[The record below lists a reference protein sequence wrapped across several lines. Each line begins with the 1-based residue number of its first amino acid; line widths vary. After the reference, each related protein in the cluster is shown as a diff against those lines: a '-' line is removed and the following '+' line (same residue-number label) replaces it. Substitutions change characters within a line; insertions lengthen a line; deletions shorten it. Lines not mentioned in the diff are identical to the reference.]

1 MGLSSL
7 SGPDYARNT
16 QVTATRDDDTA
27 GRWVA
32 VDESGWDGE
41 QLYRR
46 ADRYLSIGS
55 VAVDDES
62 AAQIVDRLRRDAGL
76 SQPPELKF
84 AHFTGQRSGTRLEA
98 LAALLGPG
106 GALAG
111 RAHVY
116 LVDKHYFVA
125 SKIIDLLLEEE
136 AHARGINLYEGDLAR
151 RAAWTLFTDGPRALG
166 GEGFDRIIATMV
178 GFASA
183 RNRDGSLV
191 SVDALFE
198 ELRLAFGR
206 AYRWEVSQ
214 ILAALLKTREHA
226 EDYLRARSDNAPL
239 LPAMEPLI
247 AALPL
252 IANLWSDE
260 IGAVTMLFDEHKVLT
275 DERLDII
282 ARAAALDVQ
291 FAGPGMGV
299 RRRPPA
305 RAVRA
310 AVRGVS
316 RDHPSIQ
323 LADLMAGAGQAV
335 ARRHAGVPSPAGE
348 RLYPLVVPMISP
360 ESLVPHDDPE
370 RFAAVDQAGLAGLSS
385 GPELITRGEPAGCC
399 RHRYASR
406 STLAPP
412 GPSGSPRPGPGGS

>member
-1 MGLSSL
+1 MGPSSL
-7 SGPDYARNT
+7 SGPDYARNN
-16 QVTATRDDDTA
+16 QVTPTQDDGTA

-32 VDESGWDGE
+32 ADESGWDGE

-62 AAQIVDRLRRDAGL
+62 AAQIVDRLRRDAKL

-84 AHFTGQRSGTRLEA
+84 AHFTSGRSGTRLEA

-106 GALAG
+106 GVLAD
-111 RAHVY
+111 RVDVY
-116 LVDKHYFVA
+116 LVDKHYFVT

-136 AHARGINLYEGDLAR
+136 AHARGINLYEGDRAR

-166 GEGFDRIIATMV
+166 AEGFDRIIAAMV
-178 GFASA
+178 GFASG
-183 RNRDGSLV
+183 RNRDGSVV

-198 ELRLAFGR
+198 EIRVAFGR
-206 AYRWEVSQ
+206 AYRREVSQ
-214 ILAALLKTREHA
+214 ILAALLQTRQHA
-226 EDYLRARSDNAPL
+226 EDYLRTLNDDAPL

-252 IANLWSDE
+252 IANLWSDK
-260 IGAVTMLFDEHKVLT
+260 IGALNMLLDEHKVLT
-275 DERLDII
+275 DDRLDII
-282 ARAAALDVQ
+282 AKAAALDIQ
-291 FAGPGMGV
+291 FAGPGRGV
-299 RRRPPA
+299 RERPPA

-310 AVRGVS
+310 VVRGVS

-323 LADLMAGAGQAV
+323 LADLVAGAGQAV

-348 RLYPLVVPMISP
+348 RLYPLVIPMISP
-360 ESLVPHDDPE
+360 ASLVPHDDPA
-370 RFAAVDQAGLAGLSS
+370 RFAAVTQGV
-385 GPELITRGEPAGCC
+385 PAD
-399 RHRYASR
+399 
-406 STLAPP
+406 LF
-412 GPSGSPRPGPGGS
+412 RPGALLSRAVEPGAAYPLGQKSTA